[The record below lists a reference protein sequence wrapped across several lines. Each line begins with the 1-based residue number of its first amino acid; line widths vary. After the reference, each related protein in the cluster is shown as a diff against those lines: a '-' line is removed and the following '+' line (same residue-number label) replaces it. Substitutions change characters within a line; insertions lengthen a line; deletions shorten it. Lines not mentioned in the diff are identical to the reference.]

1 VKWTARWTVKRILI
15 VGIAAASVVW
25 AADDNSFFVR
35 GATIH
40 TMAGKNIENGS
51 ILVRNGKIVGVG
63 QNLAAPKD
71 VKIIE
76 ARGMQVYPGMID
88 SGTTVGLSEI
98 SAVTESNDVSEIGKF
113 DPQLHASVA
122 VNPESEHIPVTRAN
136 GITSVLA
143 MPGGGGRRGGGGGQ
157 LLAGSASLIRLDG
170 WTTDD
175 LEIKK
180 TAAMHLTMPTIQSGG
195 GRGGDFGGFARASYE
210 QQKTQYE
217 KDTKDL
223 NDFFDDARHYAHAKA
238 AHSADFRTDLKME
251 AMLPVID
258 GTEPVVVTAT
268 REKAIRDAIAF
279 ADKQKIKIILSQAA
293 EAYKVIPE
301 IKAHNIPVILPPTLA
316 LPLDEDDPYDQPP
329 TTPSLL
335 YKAGIKFAFASFSNE
350 FSRNLP
356 YQAADAVAYGLPEE
370 EAMKAVTV
378 NAAQIWGVASQLG
391 TIEEGKSADF
401 VITDGNPLITQTQV
415 KQLFIQGKSVSLEN
429 KHKRLYDKYSARP
442 N

>member
-1 VKWTARWTVKRILI
+1 VKRVFLI
-15 VGIAAASVVW
+15 GIAAAGISS

-71 VKIIE
+71 VRIIE
-76 ARGMQVYPGMID
+76 AKGMQVFPGMID

-98 SAVTESNDVSEIGKF
+98 SAVTESNDVAEIGKF

-143 MPGGGGRRGGGGGQ
+143 LPGGGGRRGGSSGQ
-157 LLAGSASLIRLDG
+157 MLAGSASLIRLNG

-180 TAAMHLTMPTIQSGG
+180 AAAMHLTIPTMQSGG
-195 GRGGDFGGFARASYE
+195 GRGGEFGGFARVSFE
-210 QQKTQYE
+210 QQKTQFD
-217 KDTKDL
+217 KDMREL
-223 NDFFDDARHYAHAKA
+223 NDFFDASRRYLQAKTAHAP
-238 AHSADFRTDLKME
+238 DFRTDLKFE
-251 AMLPVID
+251 AMIPVID
-258 GTEPVVVTAT
+258 GTEPVVVTAI

-279 ADKQKIKIILSQAA
+279 ADKQKIKIILCQSA

-335 YKAGIKFAFASFSNE
+335 YKAGIKFAFASFSTE

-429 KHKRLYDKYSARP
+429 KQKRLYDKYSGRP